1 LRPFAELVA
10 VGRFVRPQGRK
21 GELLTEPLSDRPGRL
36 AGLQRAFVGTPEG
49 GAREVRVQSCWPHKG
64 RFVLKLEGVDSIDDA
79 ERLRGL
85 SLGIGEEE
93 LPPLPSGSYYHH
105 QLLGL
110 AVLDEA
116 GATLGRVAEL
126 LDAGA
131 APVLVVRGAAGERL
145 IPLAH
150 AFVRRVDLEAGC
162 IVMAPP
168 REDGDPEPA
177 GTRGR
182 AC

>member
-36 AGLQRAFVGTPEG
+36 PGLREAFVSTPEG
-49 GAREVRVQSCWPHKG
+49 EAHAVRVQACWPHKG
-64 RFVLKLEGVDSIDDA
+64 RFVLKLEGIDSIDDA
-79 ERLRGL
+79 ERLRGR
-85 SLGIGEEE
+85 SLGIGEEQLE
-93 LPPLPSGSYYHH
+93 PLPEGSYYHH

-110 AVLDEA
+110 SVVDEV
-116 GATLGRVAEL
+116 GASLGRVAEL

-131 APVLVVRGAAGERL
+131 APVLVVRGDDGERM

-150 AFVRRVDLEAGC
+150 AFVRRVELEAGR
-162 IVMAPP
+162 IVVAPQ
-168 REDGDPEPA
+168 PEEAVAPA
-177 GTRGR
+177 GAARR
-182 AC
+182 PAC